1 MTVECLAM
9 KNQLTLLTA
18 SLLLLQ
24 NAYAENNTMLSAA
37 SQFNPSISLILDGN
51 YYHDNKKG
59 KASDYLEEIAGIS
72 HTVHDTPAKHEHGLE
87 KGFNLSESELVMS
100 AIVDPYFDGK
110 LTLAI
115 DSQGA
120 TELEEAWLQTRM
132 LPAGLKV
139 KMGKFLSDIGYLNN
153 QHPHTWDFA
162 DQNLAYSALLG
173 EHGLMDTGLQLTW
186 LAPTPFYALFGLEA
200 LQGKEQER
208 FGALVDEELNHDTID
223 ENNMLGS
230 FAEQKAGPRINTLF
244 AKFAPDLG
252 SNHALQWGF
261 SYAQAKQY
269 QQLLDED
276 ETAQNGDEMAL
287 DGKQTLI
294 GTDIVYKWDGAGQY
308 GQGDFKVIAEYLT
321 LKKDMTVAT
330 SGIGMDTDGDTL
342 LDTFPLAIG
351 NKVTG
356 KQDGYTLQAS
366 YGIAPRWQVSLRHDA
381 TGNTNELNNA
391 GTKVSFKDSSR
402 NSLAVS
408 FYASEFSRLRLQA
421 SQADLAD
428 ETGKVEK
435 VNQVFLQY
443 THSLGPHGAHKF

>member
-1 MTVECLAM
+1 M
-9 KNQLTLLTA
+9 KNQLTILAA

-24 NAYAENNTMLSAA
+24 NAYAENNKMLSAA

-59 KASDYLEEIAGIS
+59 AAGEYLEEIAGIS
-72 HTVHDTPAKHEHGLE
+72 HTVHDTHAHEHGLAQ
-87 KGFNLSESELVMS
+87 GFNIGESELVMS

-115 DSQGA
+115 DGEGGV
-120 TELEEAWLQTRM
+120 ELEEAWLQTRM

-162 DQNLAYSALLG
+162 DQNLAYTALLG
-173 EHGLMDTGLQLTW
+173 EHGLMDAGLQLTW
-186 LAPTPFYALFGLEA
+186 LAPTPFYALFGIEA
-200 LQGKEQER
+200 LQGNDQER
-208 FGALVDEELNHDTID
+208 LGALVDEELNHQTID

-230 FAEQKAGPRINTLF
+230 FAEPKAGPRINTFF

-252 SNHALQWGF
+252 SNHALQWGV
-261 SYAQAKQY
+261 SYAQATQY

-276 ETAQNGDEMAL
+276 DTVQNGDELAL

-308 GQGDFKVIAEYLT
+308 GQGDFKVIAEYLQ
-321 LKKDMTVAT
+321 LKKDMTVTA
-330 SGIGMDTDGDTL
+330 SGIGMDSDGDSI
-342 LDTFPLAIG
+342 LDSFPLAIAS
-351 NKVTG
+351 KITG
-356 KQDGYTLQAS
+356 RQDGYTLQAS

-391 GTKVSFKDSSR
+391 GNKISFKDSSR
-402 NSLAVS
+402 NSLALS
-408 FYASEFSRLRLQA
+408 FYASEFSRLRVQA

-435 VNQVFLQY
+435 VNQLFLQY
-443 THSLGPHGAHKF
+443 THSLGAHGAHKF

>member
-1 MTVECLAM
+1 M
-9 KNQLTLLTA
+9 KNQLTVLAA
-18 SLLLLQ
+18 SLLLVQ
-24 NAYAENNTMLSAA
+24 SAYAENNQMLSAA

-59 KASDYLEEIAGIS
+59 AAGEYLEEIAGIS
-72 HTVHDTPAKHEHGLE
+72 HTVHDEHAHHGHGLE
-87 KGFNLSESELVMS
+87 RGFNLGKSELVMS

-110 LTLAI
+110 LVLAI
-115 DSQGA
+115 DGKGT

-162 DQNLAYSALLG
+162 DQNLAYAALLG
-173 EHGLMDTGLQLTW
+173 EHGLADTGLQLTW

-200 LQGKEQER
+200 LQGKDQAR
-208 FGALVDEELNHDTID
+208 FGALVDEELNHETID
-223 ENNMLGS
+223 ENTMLGS
-230 FAEQKAGPRINTLF
+230 FAEQKAGPRMNTLF

-252 SNHALQWGF
+252 SNHALQWGI

-269 QQLLDED
+269 QQLLNED
-276 ETAQNGDEMAL
+276 KTAKNGDEMAL

-321 LKKDMTVAT
+321 LKKDMSVVA
-330 SGIGMDTDGDTL
+330 SGAGVDTDNDGN
-342 LDTFPLAIG
+342 LDEFPLAIG
-351 NKVTG
+351 SKVTG

-391 GTKVSFKDSSR
+391 GDKVSFKDSSR

-421 SQADLAD
+421 SQAKLANEEGD
-428 ETGKVEK
+428 VEK

>member
-1 MTVECLAM
+1 MNKLSAI
-9 KNQLTLLTA
+9 
-18 SLLLLQ
+18 SIGLLLVQ
-24 NAYAENNTMLSAA
+24 SAYAENNTMLSAA

-59 KASDYLEEIAGIS
+59 AAGEYLEEIAGIS
-72 HTVHDTPAKHEHGLE
+72 HTVHDAHAHGGHGLE
-87 KGFNLSESELVMS
+87 QGFNLGESELVIS
-100 AIVDPYFDGK
+100 AVIDPYFDGK

-115 DSQGA
+115 DGEGT

-132 LPAGLKV
+132 IPAGFKV

-162 DQNLAYSALLG
+162 DQNLAYSSLLG
-173 EHGLMDTGLQLTW
+173 EHGLMDTGIQLTW

-200 LQGKEQER
+200 LQGSNQEC
-208 FGALVDEELNHDTID
+208 FGALVDEELAHETID
-223 ENNMLGS
+223 EANMLGS
-230 FAEQKAGPRINTLF
+230 FSEHRAGPRINTVF

-252 SNHALQWGF
+252 TNHALQWGL

-276 ETAQNGDEMAL
+276 ETAHSGDELAL
-287 DGKQTLI
+287 NGKQTLI
-294 GTDIVYKWDGAGQY
+294 GTDIVYKWDSAGQY
-308 GQGDFKVIAEYLT
+308 GQGDFKVIAEYLK
-321 LKKDMTVAT
+321 LKKDMLVVA
-330 SGIGMDTDGDTL
+330 SGVGVDTDADSV
-342 LDTFPLAIG
+342 LDEFPLAIASQ
-351 NKVTG
+351 VTG
-356 KQDGYTLQAS
+356 TQDAYSLQAS
-366 YGIAPRWQVSLRHDA
+366 YGIAPRWQIAVRHDA
-381 TGNTNELNNA
+381 TGNTNELNEA
-391 GTKVSFKDSSR
+391 GNPVSFKDSSR
-402 NSLAVS
+402 NSIAVS

-443 THSLGPHGAHKF
+443 THSLGQHGAHKF

>member
-1 MTVECLAM
+1 M
-9 KNQLTLLTA
+9 KNQLTILAA

-24 NAYAENNTMLSAA
+24 NAYAENNKMLSAA

-59 KASDYLEEIAGIS
+59 AAGEYLEEIAGIS
-72 HTVHDTPAKHEHGLE
+72 HTVHDEHAHHGHGLE
-87 KGFNLSESELVMS
+87 RGFNLGESELVMS

-115 DSQGA
+115 NSEGSV
-120 TELEEAWLQTRM
+120 ELEEAWLQTRM
-132 LPAGLKV
+132 LAAGLKV

-162 DQNLAYSALLG
+162 DQNLAYTALLG
-173 EHGLMDTGLQLTW
+173 KHGLMDAGLQLTW

-252 SNHALQWGF
+252 SNHALQWGI

-276 ETAQNGDEMAL
+276 ETAQNGDELAL

-321 LKKDMTVAT
+321 LKKDMSVVA
-330 SGIGMDTDGDTL
+330 SGAGATINIGS
-342 LDTFPLAIG
+342 
-351 NKVTG
+351 NVTG

-391 GTKVSFKDSSR
+391 GNKVSFKDSSR

>member
-1 MTVECLAM
+1 
-9 KNQLTLLTA
+9 
-18 SLLLLQ
+18 
-24 NAYAENNTMLSAA
+24 
-37 SQFNPSISLILDGN
+37 
-51 YYHDNKKG
+51 
-59 KASDYLEEIAGIS
+59 
-72 HTVHDTPAKHEHGLE
+72 
-87 KGFNLSESELVMS
+87 
-100 AIVDPYFDGK
+100 
-110 LTLAI
+110 
-115 DSQGA
+115 
-120 TELEEAWLQTRM
+120 
-132 LPAGLKV
+132 
-139 KMGKFLSDIGYLNN
+139 
-153 QHPHTWDFA
+153 
-162 DQNLAYSALLG
+162 
-173 EHGLMDTGLQLTW
+173 MDTGLQLTW

-276 ETAQNGDEMAL
+276 ETAQTGDEMAL

-321 LKKDMTVAT
+321 LKKDMTVAA
-330 SGIGMDTDGDTL
+330 SSIGMDTDGDTL
-342 LDTFPLAIG
+342 LDTFPLVIG
-351 NKVTG
+351 SKVTG

>member
-1 MTVECLAM
+1 M

-24 NAYAENNTMLSAA
+24 NAYAENNKMLSAA

-72 HTVHDTPAKHEHGLE
+72 HTVHDEHAHDGHGLE
-87 KGFNLSESELVMS
+87 KGFNLGESELVMS

-252 SNHALQWGF
+252 SNHALQWGV

-276 ETAQNGDEMAL
+276 ETAQNGDELAL

-321 LKKDMTVAT
+321 LKKDMSVVA
-330 SGIGMDTDGDTL
+330 SGVGIDTDNDGN
-342 LDTFPLAIG
+342 LDELPLAIG
-351 NKVTG
+351 SKVTG

-402 NSLAVS
+402 NSLALS

>member
-1 MTVECLAM
+1 MYQRLTV
-9 KNQLTLLTA
+9 LTA

-24 NAYAENNTMLSAA
+24 NTYAENNRMLSAA
-37 SQFNPSISLILDGN
+37 TQFNPSISLILDGN
-51 YYHDNKKG
+51 YAHDNKKG
-59 KASDYLEEIAGIS
+59 KASDYLEEMAGIS
-72 HTVHDTPAKHEHGLE
+72 HTVHDAHGDEHGLE
-87 KGFNLSESELVMS
+87 QGFNIGESELVMS
-100 AIVDPYFDGK
+100 ATVDPYFDGK

-115 DSQGA
+115 DGQGG

-132 LPAGLKV
+132 LPAGLKI
-139 KMGKFLSDIGYLNN
+139 KMGKFLSDIGYLNS

-162 DQNLAYSALLG
+162 DQNLAYTALLG
-173 EHGLMDTGLQLTW
+173 EHGLKDTGVQLTW
-186 LAPTPFYALFGLEA
+186 LAPTPVYALFGIEA
-200 LQGKEQER
+200 LQGQEQER
-208 FGALVDEELNHDTID
+208 FGALVEEELNHETLD

-230 FAEQKAGPRINTLF
+230 FAEQKAGPRLNTLF

-252 SNHALQWGF
+252 NNHALQWAL

-269 QQLLDED
+269 QQLLNED
-276 ETAQNGDEMAL
+276 DIAQNGDELAL

-294 GTDIVYKWDGAGQY
+294 ATDIVYKWDSAGEY
-308 GQGDFKVIAEYLT
+308 GQGDVKIIAEYLQ
-321 LKKDMTVAT
+321 LKKDMTVVA
-330 SGIGMDTDGDTL
+330 SGVGMDTDGDTV

-351 NKVTG
+351 SKVTG

-366 YGIAPRWQVSLRHDA
+366 YGIAPHWQVSLRHDA
-381 TGNTNELNNA
+381 TGNTNELNEA
-391 GTKVSFKDSSR
+391 GNKISFKDSSR
-402 NSLAVS
+402 NSVALS

-443 THSLGPHGAHKF
+443 THSLGVHGAHKF

>member
-1 MTVECLAM
+1 M
-9 KNQLTLLTA
+9 KNKLTILAA

-24 NAYAENNTMLSAA
+24 NAYAENNKMLSAS

-59 KASDYLEEIAGIS
+59 KANDYLEEIAGIS
-72 HTVHDTPAKHEHGLE
+72 HTVHDEHAHAHGGLE
-87 KGFNLSESELVMS
+87 KGFNLGESELVMS

-110 LTLAI
+110 LTLTI
-115 DSQGA
+115 DGEGS

-162 DQNLAYSALLG
+162 DQNLAYSSLLG
-173 EHGLMDTGLQLTW
+173 DHGLMDAGLQLTW
-186 LAPTPFYALFGLEA
+186 LAPTPFYALFGLET
-200 LQGKEQER
+200 LQGSDQER
-208 FGALVDEELNHDTID
+208 FGALVDEELNHETID

-230 FAEQKAGPRINTLF
+230 FAEQKAGPRINTIF

-252 SNHALQWGF
+252 SNHALQWGI

-276 ETAQNGDEMAL
+276 ESAQSGDELAL

-294 GTDIVYKWDGAGQY
+294 GTDIVYKWDSAGQY

-321 LKKDMTVAT
+321 LKKDMSVTA
-330 SGIGMDTDGDTL
+330 SGVGMDTDADTI

-351 NKVTG
+351 SKVTG

-381 TGNTNELNNA
+381 TGNTNELNEA

-402 NSLAVS
+402 NSLAIS

-428 ETGKVEK
+428 ETGNVEK

>member
-1 MTVECLAM
+1 M
-9 KNQLTLLTA
+9 KNQLTILAA

-24 NAYAENNTMLSAA
+24 NAHAENNKMLSAA

-59 KASDYLEEIAGIS
+59 HASDYLEEIAGIS
-72 HTVHDTPAKHEHGLE
+72 HTVHDTHAHGGHGLE
-87 KGFNLSESELVMS
+87 RGFNLGESELVMS

-115 DSQGA
+115 DSQGS

-132 LPAGLKV
+132 LAAGLKV

-162 DQNLAYSALLG
+162 DQNLAYTALLG
-173 EHGLMDTGLQLTW
+173 EHGLADTGLQLTW
-186 LAPTPFYALFGLEA
+186 LAPTPFYALFGVEA
-200 LQGKEQER
+200 LQGKDQAR
-208 FGALVDEELNHDTID
+208 FGALVDEELNHETID
-223 ENNMLGS
+223 ENTMLGN

-252 SNHALQWGF
+252 SNHTLQWGV
-261 SYAQAKQY
+261 SYAQATQY

-276 ETAQNGDEMAL
+276 DSAQNGDEMAL

-294 GTDIVYKWDGAGQY
+294 GTDIVYKWDGTGEY

-321 LKKDMTVAT
+321 LKNDMSVVA
-330 SGIGMDTDGDTL
+330 SGAGVDTDNDGN
-342 LDTFPLAIG
+342 LDEFPLAIG
-351 NKVTG
+351 SKVTG

-391 GTKVSFKDSSR
+391 GNKVSFKDSSR

-443 THSLGPHGAHKF
+443 THSLGAHGAHKF